1 MNQRQP
7 SQRHYARG
15 FTLLEIMVV
24 VVIIGLLVGIVAPN
38 IMGQLSRAEIQRA
51 RADLDRIST
60 ALDLFRIDHF
70 RYPTQDEGLEIL
82 LGEEQVNDRPAAKLL
97 DSVPRDPWQRP
108 YYYEFPSSHGDDF
121 DVYTLGADGEE
132 GGEGANADIGTWNLK

>member
-1 MNQRQP
+1 MNARQTI
-7 SQRHYARG
+7 RRRGIEG
-15 FTLLEIMVV
+15 FTLIEIMVV

-38 IMGQLSRAEIQRA
+38 VIGQLGRAEVERA

-70 RYPTQDEGLEIL
+70 RYPTEDEGLEIL
-82 LGEEQVNDRPAAKLL
+82 LGNAQIDNRPVARLL
-97 DSVPRDPWQRP
+97 DSVPTDPWQRP
-108 YYYEFPSSHGDDF
+108 YLYDNPSTHGRDY

-132 GGEGANADIGTWNLK
+132 GGDGVNADIGTWNLN

>member
-1 MNQRQP
+1 MNQRQL
-7 SQRHYARG
+7 SLRLAARG

-38 IMGQLSRAEIQRA
+38 IMGQLSRAEVGRA

-82 LGEEQVNDRPAAKLL
+82 LGDEQINDRPVAKLL
-97 DSVPRDPWQRP
+97 DAVPMDPWQRP
-108 YYYEFPSSHGDDF
+108 YYYEFPSSHGDDY
-121 DVYTLGADGEE
+121 DVYTLGADGTE
-132 GGEGANADIGTWNLK
+132 GGEGANADIGTWNLR

>member
-1 MNQRQP
+1 MNARQTI
-7 SQRHYARG
+7 RRRGIEG
-15 FTLLEIMVV
+15 FTLIEIMVV

-38 IMGQLSRAEIQRA
+38 VIGQLGRAEVERA

-70 RYPTQDEGLEIL
+70 RYPTEDEGLEIL
-82 LGEEQVNDRPAAKLL
+82 LGNAQIDNRPVARFL
-97 DSVPRDPWQRP
+97 DSVPTDPWQRP
-108 YYYEFPSSHGDDF
+108 YLYDNPSTHGRDY

-132 GGEGANADIGTWNLK
+132 GGDGVNADIGTWNLN